1 MNGFTVSEN
10 AMGFTAV
17 RLHYSADPAKSQDN
31 EDGAKWLEN
40 ARRLFPDE
48 NRWNQEM
55 ELSLWIAAGQRVY
68 PEFRETLHCD
78 ALEHRAR
85 KVIYRAWDFGW
96 HAPACLV
103 AQIDTK
109 DRLLVL
115 REVVGHEQTTRQFA
129 ESVLERCAGWYP
141 QHAAG
146 FQDFCDPAGQQRN
159 STAEASEIRD
169 VEILNTLGIYPRWDY
184 GWSRKDG
191 RSLVHQLLVQ
201 RIDGTP
207 SMLMD
212 GSKSPILLQGFLGK
226 YVYPPRKDGRAH
238 DEPDEGNHPWAD
250 AQACLRYLA
259 TGLYSALGLRREFA
273 RPVPERELDY
283 HGYGS
288 PLQGKKAVSR

>member
-55 ELSLWIAAGQRVY
+55 ELSFWIAAGQRVY

-85 KVIYRAWDFGW
+85 KVIYRAWDLGW

-129 ESVLERCAGWYP
+129 ESVLERC
-141 QHAAG
+141 
-146 FQDFCDPAGQQRN
+146 R
-159 STAEASEIRD
+159 SE
-169 VEILNTLGIYPRWDY
+169 EHTSELQSQSN
-184 GWSRKDG
+184 
-191 RSLVHQLLVQ
+191 LV
-201 RIDGTP
+201 
-207 SMLMD
+207 
-212 GSKSPILLQGFLGK
+212 
-226 YVYPPRKDGRAH
+226 
-238 DEPDEGNHPWAD
+238 
-250 AQACLRYLA
+250 
-259 TGLYSALGLRREFA
+259 
-273 RPVPERELDY
+273 
-283 HGYGS
+283 
-288 PLQGKKAVSR
+288 

>member
-1 MNGFTVSEN
+1 MR
-10 AMGFTAV
+10 A
-17 RLHYSADPAKSQDN
+17 L
-31 EDGAKWLEN
+31 
-40 ARRLFPDE
+40 
-48 NRWNQEM
+48 
-55 ELSLWIAAGQRVY
+55 ELSFWIAAGQRVY

-201 RIDGTP
+201 RIDGETA
-207 SMLMD
+207 LVTV
-212 GSKSPILLQGFLGK
+212 GSVQ
-226 YVYPPRKDGRAH
+226 Y
-238 DEPDEGNHPWAD
+238 
-250 AQACLRYLA
+250 A
-259 TGLYSALGLRREFA
+259 TGTVVDIPRLREMGVTGIFLPGTPMQKIIDFINAHA
-273 RPVPERELDY
+273 RTRV
-283 HGYGS
+283 
-288 PLQGKKAVSR
+288 